1 MALRPFKSC
10 RMEEET
16 LAGGYQGLLSHFSY
30 QWCGQVIC
38 GLVEASAIG
47 DQTGYGAQR
56 VRAVTPESS
65 SERPV

>member
-38 GLVEASAIG
+38 GRVEASAIG

-56 VRAVTPESS
+56 V
-65 SERPV
+65 